1 MDGRTDNG
9 IFAGSDSPRKETQY
23 EEEKLFSWGTLVPAM
38 STCACLLAVIHEWSS
53 GVQHTH
59 THVLFLLLLPVTLDV
74 TWTGWTAVRARGSPC
89 RDTWYRF
96 YPGRV
101 EMQKR
106 VLPFLGSRYLR
117 YLSTSGKRNV
127 WSMPLWWGGKG
138 SHLLSDGDPAHLGV
152 VC

>member
-1 MDGRTDNG
+1 
-9 IFAGSDSPRKETQY
+9 
-23 EEEKLFSWGTLVPAM
+23 
-38 STCACLLAVIHEWSS
+38 
-53 GVQHTH
+53 
-59 THVLFLLLLPVTLDV
+59 
-74 TWTGWTAVRARGSPC
+74 
-89 RDTWYRF
+89 
-96 YPGRV
+96 
-101 EMQKR
+101 MQKR